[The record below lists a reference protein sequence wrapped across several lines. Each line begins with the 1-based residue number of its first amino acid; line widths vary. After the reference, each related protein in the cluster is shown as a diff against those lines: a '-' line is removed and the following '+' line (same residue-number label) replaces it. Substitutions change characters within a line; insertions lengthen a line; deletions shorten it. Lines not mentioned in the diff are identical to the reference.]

1 MLVLLQCI
9 QIPLYWD
16 IIKFAAIKA
25 NLVESS
31 NIGNYS
37 INLLAKLL
45 SGKSQCL
52 LSIRSGRITKVT
64 IIEIFYDEI
73 LDSNFM
79 TIDSIYGFSK
89 QSLEVWKKESE
100 QLYAYA
106 KDRKCKSVKATTNNP
121 LVIDLANKHGMI
133 EESRNYI
140 IKLG

>member
-52 LSIRSGRITKVT
+52 LSIYSGRITKVT
-64 IIEIFYDEI
+64 IIENFYDEI
-73 LDSNFM
+73 LGLNFM
-79 TIDSIYGFSK
+79 SIDSIYGFSK
-89 QSLEVWKKESE
+89 QSSEVWKKESE
-100 QLYAYA
+100 QLYSYA
-106 KDRKCKSVKATTNNP
+106 KNKGCKSIRATSNNP
-121 LVIDLANKHGMI
+121 LVIELATRHGMI